1 MQQPTASPAASPW
14 HTTTVDDVVIGL
26 HSDVKRGLAAAEVV
40 LRQQRDGANALVIAA
55 PTPWFVVLL
64 HQFKSMMVL
73 LLVVATIAAYAMGE
87 VLNGSAVLIV
97 IVINA
102 GVGFAVEQKAARTL
116 NALRELRVRTATVV
130 RDGTQSSV
138 EASTLVVGDLVLL
151 EAGARVPADGR
162 VVDAVSLSVDEAA
175 LTGESVPVAK
185 VTAAMSDP
193 GAVLADQ
200 LNMVHSTTTVTG
212 GRGHMLVTAIGAAT
226 EIGHI
231 KSLLADEADRDTPLE
246 KQLARLGRGMV
257 VMAALLIVVIVAIG
271 WVRGHDLR
279 TMIELGVALAVAA
292 VPEGLAAVSTM
303 TLALGMQRMAKRGAL
318 VRRLSAVETLGAT
331 TVICSDKTGTLTKNE
346 MTLRA
351 LTLADSRV
359 VDITGSGYGTVGT
372 LAVAGAPITTGDAA
386 LLLALRAGV
395 LCNDAH
401 LEKKQDLTTVLGD
414 PTEGALLV
422 AAEKAGLVLATVTS
436 SSPRLAEQPFTSET
450 QRMVTVHGSAA
461 GDEEV
466 FVKGAPVVVFAA
478 CGFSPEDQ
486 ARWDQAN
493 TALAAKAW
501 RVLAIAHKRVP
512 TGAHSAAIDVDSG
525 LAFVGLVALEDPLR
539 DEARAAIATCQTAGI
554 RTVMI
559 TGDQVTTAAAI
570 AHQLGIDIDD
580 SGSPRATRRGG
591 DLANLDEAGWLT
603 TVKSAA
609 VFARVTA
616 EQKVQI
622 VKSLQRAGDVVAM
635 TGDGVNDAP
644 ALKAADIGVAMGK
657 KGSAVARDTSA
668 MIITDDNFATIVVAV
683 EQGRV
688 IYANIQKFI
697 LYLFSCNLAE
707 LLTVFVSIMVG
718 WPVPVLALQLL
729 WLNMI
734 TDVLP
739 AFALALDT
747 AAPDMMKR
755 SPRSPKASIVN
766 KVMLA
771 AILWQGAVLA
781 AATLAAFAIGRRWFS
796 SDELVPTTMA
806 FMTLALSQIL
816 HAFTARSLRSSLF
829 VDLFS
834 NRWLW
839 GAVAACL
846 ALQVAAVEIPLL
858 RTTLHTAS
866 LSWSSWGVVVGCS
879 VVPLVVSELVKL
891 VVRGLA
897 KHPVA
902 AAA

>member
-1 MQQPTASPAASPW
+1 MQQTTARPW
-14 HTTTVDDVVIGL
+14 HTTSVDDLVVEL
-26 HSDVKRGLAAAEVV
+26 HSDVTRGLAAAEVV
-40 LRQQRDGANALVIAA
+40 LRQQRDGANDIIVAA
-55 PTPWFVVLL
+55 PTPWLVLL
-64 HQFKSMMVL
+64 AHQFNSLMVL
-73 LLVVATIAAYAMGE
+73 LLVVATIAAFVMGE
-87 VLNGSAVLIV
+87 VLNGCAVLVV
-97 IVINA
+97 IVINT
-102 GVGFAVEQKAARTL
+102 GVGFVVEHKAARTL

-130 RDGTQSSV
+130 RDGAQASV

-162 VVDAVSLSVDEAA
+162 VVDAVGLSVDEAA
-175 LTGESVPVAK
+175 LTGESVPVPK
-185 VTAAMSDP
+185 ITAAMTDA

-212 GRGHMLVTAIGAAT
+212 GRGHMVVTAIGAAT

-257 VMAALLIVVIVAIG
+257 VMAAVLIVVIVAIG
-271 WVRGHDLR
+271 WFRGHDLR
-279 TMIELGVALAVAA
+279 TMIELGVALAIAA

-351 LTLADSRV
+351 LTLADGRT
-359 VDITGSGYGTVGT
+359 VDITGSGYTTTGA
-372 LAVAGAPITTGDAA
+372 LAVAGTPITTADPA

-395 LCNDAH
+395 LCSDAH
-401 LEKKQDLTTVLGD
+401 LEKKDATTTVLGD

-422 AAEKAGLVLATVTS
+422 AAEKAGLVLTTVST

-450 QRMVTVHGSAA
+450 QRMVTVHGSSGA
-461 GDEEV
+461 DEDV
-466 FVKGAPVVVFAA
+466 FVKGAPGVVFAA
-478 CGFSPEDQ
+478 CGFSPEEHT
-486 ARWDQAN
+486 RWDQAN

-501 RVLAIAHKRVP
+501 RVLALAQKRVP
-512 TGAHSAAIDVDSG
+512 AGAHTAPVDVDSG
-525 LAFVGLVALEDPLR
+525 LVFVGLVALEDPLR
-539 DEARAAIATCQTAGI
+539 DEARPAIATCQTAGI

-559 TGDQVTTAAAI
+559 TGDQVITAAAI
-570 AHQLGIDIDD
+570 AHQLGIDVDAH
-580 SGSPRATRRGG
+580 GAPRATRRGS
-591 DLANLDEAGWLT
+591 DLVSLDEAGWT
-603 TVKSAA
+603 TAVASTA

-644 ALKAADIGVAMGK
+644 ALKAADIGVAMGQ

-747 AAPDMMKR
+747 AAPDMMQQP
-755 SPRSPKASIVN
+755 PRDPKASMVSMP
-766 KVMLA
+766 MLA
-771 AILWQGAVLA
+771 AILWQGALLA
-781 AATLAAFAIGRRWFS
+781 AATLAAFAVGRRWFS
-796 SDELVPTTMA
+796 SDALIPATMA
-806 FMTLALSQIL
+806 FMTLALAQIL
-816 HAFTARSLRSSLF
+816 HAFTARSQRTSLF
-829 VDLFS
+829 VGIFS

-839 GAVAACL
+839 GAIAVCV
-846 ALQVAAVEIPLL
+846 ALQLAAVEIPLL
-858 RTTLHTAS
+858 RATLHTAS
-866 LSWSSWGVVVGCS
+866 LSLSSWAVVAACS
-879 VVPLVVSELVKL
+879 TAPLLVSELVKL
-891 VVRGLA
+891 VVRAVGSRGPRTVTA
-897 KHPVA
+897 SS
-902 AAA
+902 

>member
-1 MQQPTASPAASPW
+1 MQQPTAHPW
-14 HTTTVDDVVIGL
+14 HTTSVDDVVIGL
-26 HSDVKRGLAAAEVV
+26 DTDLKRGLGAAEVLV
-40 LRQQRDGANALVIAA
+40 RQQRDGANALVIAA
-55 PTPWFVVLL
+55 PTSWLVLL
-64 HQFKSMMVL
+64 AHQFKSIMVL
-73 LLVVATIAAYAMGE
+73 LLVVATVAAFAMGE
-87 VLNGSAVLIV
+87 VLNGCAVLVV

-102 GVGFAVEQKAARTL
+102 AVGFFVELKAARTL

-130 RDGTQSSV
+130 RDGVQTSV
-138 EASTLVVGDLVLL
+138 DAGALVVGDLVLL

-162 VVDAVSLSVDEAA
+162 VVDAVTLSVDEAA
-175 LTGESVPVAK
+175 LTGESVPVSK
-185 VTAAMSDP
+185 VTAALRDA
-193 GAVLADQ
+193 GTVLADQ
-200 LNMVHSTTTVTG
+200 LNMVHSTTTVTT

-231 KSLLADEADRDTPLE
+231 KSLLAHEADRDTPLE

-257 VMAALLIVVIVAIG
+257 VMAAALIVVIIGIG
-271 WVRGHDLR
+271 WFRGHDLR

-331 TVICSDKTGTLTKNE
+331 TVICSDKTGTLTRNE

-351 LTLADSRV
+351 LTLADGRT
-359 VDITGSGYGTVGT
+359 VDVTGSGYDAAGT
-372 LAVAGAPITTGDAA
+372 LAVAAAPITATDPA
-386 LLLALRAGV
+386 LLLALRAGA

-401 LEKKQDLTTVLGD
+401 LEKKDTTTVLGD

-422 AAEKAGLVLATVTS
+422 AAQKAGLALETLTS
-436 SSPRLAEQPFTSET
+436 SSPRLSEQPFSSET
-450 QRMVTVHGSAA
+450 QRMVTVHGSSN

-478 CGFSPEDQ
+478 CGFSAEDKV
-486 ARWDQAN
+486 RWDEAN

-501 RVLAIAHKRVP
+501 RVLALAYKRMP
-512 TGAHSAAIDVDSG
+512 AGAHTQPIDVDSG
-525 LAFVGLVALEDPLR
+525 LVLVGLVALEDPLR
-539 DEARAAIATCQTAGI
+539 DEARAAIATCQAAGI

-570 AHQLGIDIDD
+570 AHQLGIDVD
-580 SGSPRATRRGG
+580 SNGAPRATRRGS
-591 DLANLDEAGWLT
+591 DLVNLDEAGWT
-603 TVKSAA
+603 TAVSTAA

-622 VKSLQRAGDVVAM
+622 VKSLQHAGDVVAM

-707 LLTVFVSIMVG
+707 LLTVFVSIMLG

-755 SPRSPKASIVN
+755 PPRPPKAAMVSR
-766 KVMLA
+766 VMLA

-781 AATLAAFAIGRRWFS
+781 AATLAAFAVGRRWFS
-796 SDELVPTTMA
+796 SNELVPTTMA
-806 FMTLALSQIL
+806 FMTLALSQIV
-816 HAFTARSLRSSLF
+816 HAFTARSLRSSMF
-829 VDLFS
+829 VDIFS

-839 GAVAACL
+839 AATL
-846 ALQVAAVEIPLL
+846 ACVGLQLAAVEVPVL

-866 LSWSSWGVVVGCS
+866 LSWASWAVVTGCS
-879 VVPLVVSELVKL
+879 VVPLLVSELVKL

-897 KHPVA
+897 PRVQPLVTA
-902 AAA
+902 SP